1 MEYPISPRTIIAT
14 ARPQGW
20 RSIFHI
26 PSGRLLSSS
35 TRNATT
41 SWLNNLWLNFT
52 SDTDSDNNGSTSAD
66 HFDGMNL
73 IKAEDVSVDAVL
85 TSLYLNTILFVM
97 LMVIYEA
104 LRRRMPAVYSSR
116 KKRHMSGSTR
126 LRRREGTIPEMDEE
140 NDDNDTDDDE
150 ISVQK
155 SPTDTTGSSVAS
167 DASLPEIERPL
178 DWIAPVFGVSWKKV
192 RQNSGLD
199 GYFLLRF
206 IRMNVRIC
214 AVSSFWF
221 FLILV
226 PLYASGNQENA
237 HGWYNWSV
245 ANVPPHSI
253 RMWVPC
259 VFFYFFS
266 GFIVFVIKQ
275 EYRHFLEVRQDFL
288 ARGAAHINPQHHYS
302 IQVES
307 IPYELRSDRAMAE
320 YFENLFPGKV
330 HSASVVLKLPDLE
343 AASAKCMRSC
353 RRLEK
358 SIACYHAVGERPV
371 HIVGRGRISILGI
384 DVLRLECQAP
394 NCCGDDEDDGASQ
407 YYQNMTEEEDE
418 VRPPRGTRVDSIS
431 YYTQELAAHSRTL
444 FRMQQ
449 RKTSIAES
457 GNHSL
462 RAVNWLD
469 KIVNQATVMANQI
482 MDDSV
487 DDNALQASQNRP
499 SGIPQAENMT
509 SQYGSIAP
517 PDPNFHG
524 LTSRKKGRSMSSG
537 SDINNDGIMVR
548 KKRRI
553 EMKKAQSSFSDCS
566 TWRPDQKI
574 HTTHPSREPGTRVE
588 RGNGPVALV

>member
-1 MEYPISPRTIIAT
+1 M
-14 ARPQGW
+14 
-20 RSIFHI
+20 
-26 PSGRLLSSS
+26 
-35 TRNATT
+35 
-41 SWLNNLWLNFT
+41 NFVP
-52 SDTDSDNNGSTSAD
+52 
-66 HFDGMNL
+66 
-73 IKAEDVSVDAVL
+73 AEDVSVDAVL
-85 TSLYLNTILFVM
+85 TSLYLNTILFLLLM
-97 LMVIYEA
+97 LVYEV

-116 KKRHMSGSTR
+116 KKRHMSGGY
-126 LRRREGTIPEMDEE
+126 LRRREGGLGGGGEDEKGPAAE
-140 NDDNDTDDDE
+140 VSGGKEKKVRTNGSSTTPQEEDGDEDDDDPSLNPNPTTSS
-150 ISVQK
+150 IS
-155 SPTDTTGSSVAS
+155 SET
-167 DASLPEIERPL
+167 SLPEIERPL
-178 DWIAPVFGVSWKKV
+178 DWIAPVFGVSWRKV

-199 GYFLLRF
+199 GYFLLRY

-214 AVSSFWF
+214 AVTCVWF

-226 PLYASGNQENA
+226 PLYATGDQNGQ

-245 ANVPPHSI
+245 ANLPPHGI

-266 GFIVFVIKQ
+266 GFIFFVMKQ

-288 ARGAAHINPQHHYS
+288 ARGAAHIHPQHHYS

-307 IPYELRSDRAMAE
+307 IPYELRSDRALAE

-358 SIACYHAVGERPV
+358 SIACYHAAGERPV
-371 HIVGRGRISILGI
+371 HIVGRGGISVLGV
-384 DVLRLECQAP
+384 DVLRLECEAP
-394 NCCGDDEDDGASQ
+394 TACCWDEEGDQHPADQ
-407 YYQNMTEEEDE
+407 YYQTMAEEEEE
-418 VRPPRGTRVDSIS
+418 VKPPKGTRVDSIT

-469 KIVNQATVMANQI
+469 KIVNHATVMANKI

-487 DDNALQASQNRP
+487 NDNALQASHARP
-499 SGIPQAENMT
+499 CGIPQAENMT

-517 PDPNFHG
+517 PEPNFRG
-524 LTSRKKGRSMSSG
+524 LSRRGTS
-537 SDINNDGIMVR
+537 SDPNNDGLMVR
-548 KKRRI
+548 
-553 EMKKAQSSFSDCS
+553 SWC
-566 TWRPDQKI
+566 
-574 HTTHPSREPGTRVE
+574 
-588 RGNGPVALV
+588 